1 MSDTKQL
8 RQKAVRARNA
18 LTPKQQQRYSDII
31 VDKIL
36 ESPEYRDAEV
46 IMMYRGVAGE
56 VNLDRLL
63 ALEEAHGKTLVFPYC
78 RTKTEM
84 IALKPREDNAWRA
97 GSFDIPEPVPEA
109 SDEFDPATIDLILN
123 PLAAFDE
130 DCNRIGMGAGY
141 YDRFLP
147 KAENAYVLA
156 VAFEAQK
163 VAKID
168 PEPWDVP
175 MDSVMTE
182 KTRYRRD

>member
-1 MSDTKQL
+1 MSDTKRL

-18 LTPKQQQRYSDII
+18 LTPEQQREYSDII

-56 VNLDRLL
+56 VNLDRLME
-63 ALEEAHGKTLVFPYC
+63 LEEAHGKTLVFPYC

-84 IALKPREDNAWRA
+84 VALKPREADAWRA

-109 SDEFDPATIDLILN
+109 SEEFDPATIDLILN
-123 PLAAFDE
+123 PLAGFDE

-147 KAENAYVLA
+147 KAVNAYLMA
-156 VAFEAQK
+156 VAFDVQK
-163 VAKID
+163 LDKIE
-168 PEPWDVP
+168 PAPWDVP
-175 MDSVMTE
+175 MDSVLTE
-182 KTRYRRD
+182 KTRYRRQ